1 MNEITIS
8 KKKLFTWLLVII
20 LVAALGLGFYALRQ
34 FLPSREVPQQPVP
47 AASLA
52 TPDGDQLA
60 QAAAV
65 SGAQAFYTV
74 DYQKGMQVWLD
85 QLCAVSTNAGCIMDQ
100 NVFVPALWPQLES
113 GKTST
118 TVQASVQEK
127 VLEQVSPVGDVPQ
140 QVWKLNIQLSAPWPA
155 QEQPLT
161 SFPALA
167 LVIRENGDWKFE
179 RFLTED
185 ETQILNKKAGLP

>member
-8 KKKLFTWLLVII
+8 KKKLFTFFLAII
-20 LVAALGLGFYALRQ
+20 LLAAVAFGIYTLWRL
-34 FLPSREVPQQPVP
+34 LPSRQAAQQPVA
-47 AASLA
+47 AASLS
-52 TPDGDQLA
+52 TPDADLPA

-65 SGAQAFYTV
+65 AGAQAFYSV
-74 DYQKGMQVWLD
+74 DYQMGKQAWLD
-85 QLCAVSTNAGCIMDQ
+85 QLCAVSTNIGCTMDQ

-118 TVQASVQEK
+118 SVKVSAQEK
-127 VLEQVSPVGDVPQ
+127 VLDQVNPLVDVPQ
-140 QVWKLNIQLSAPWPA
+140 QVWKLAIQLSEPWPA
-155 QEQPLT
+155 QETPLT

-167 LVIRENGDWKFE
+167 LVVRENGVWKFE

-185 ETQILNKKAGLP
+185 EANALENKAGQP